1 MGIGERSGAVALSL
15 QEETLDEEFIESPQI
30 QMYLLTEIPGPLAI
44 TNLHGKRISP
54 NPCYK

>member
-30 QMYLLTEIPGPLAI
+30 QMYLLT
-44 TNLHGKRISP
+44 
-54 NPCYK
+54 